1 MEATPAPR
9 RWRAGLTRNVLAL
22 GVVSLLTD
30 ISTEMIVPIRILFL
44 VGVLGTPL
52 PLAGLIEGLAES
64 ASSLLKIVSGQVS
77 DRVVSRKPMI
87 LLGYGVSN
95 FAKPLLALA
104 TTWPQALGFILV
116 ERVGKGLR
124 TSPRDALMA
133 DSTAAA
139 YRGKAFGFHRSMDTL
154 GAAIGPLVTAAIL
167 VWTND
172 NLRAVFAW
180 TLIPGLLSLAAIALL
195 VRETRGPQAARR
207 ESHQKAAAGSR
218 HEPLARLG
226 RGFWLF
232 TAIATV
238 FALGNTSDAF
248 IFLRTQGLEQSV
260 VAVPL
265 IYFGYNV
272 VYALLATPLGTLSDR
287 WGRAPV
293 LVAGFTAFGLVY
305 AGWAAATQGW
315 QAWALFVVY
324 GVYAAATEGV
334 AKALVV
340 DLAPSAAR
348 GAALGWFNGLVGFA
362 ALPANVLGGWLWSS
376 YGPSATFA
384 VGAALG
390 FTAAA
395 LLVAGSRW
403 LRPTA
408 GPA

>member
-1 MEATPAPR
+1 M
-9 RWRAGLTRNVLAL
+9 
-22 GVVSLLTD
+22 
-30 ISTEMIVPIRILFL
+30 LF
-44 VGVLGTPL
+44 
-52 PLAGLIEGLAES
+52 
-64 ASSLLKIVSGQVS
+64 
-77 DRVVSRKPMI
+77 
-87 LLGYGVSN
+87 
-95 FAKPLLALA
+95 
-104 TTWPQALGFILV
+104 
-116 ERVGKGLR
+116 
-124 TSPRDALMA
+124 
-133 DSTAAA
+133 
-139 YRGKAFGFHRSMDTL
+139 RS
-154 GAAIGPLVTAAIL
+154 
-167 VWTND
+167 
-172 NLRAVFAW
+172 
-180 TLIPGLLSLAAIALL
+180 
-195 VRETRGPQAARR
+195 
-207 ESHQKAAAGSR
+207 
-218 HEPLARLG
+218 
-226 RGFWLF
+226 
-232 TAIATV
+232 
-238 FALGNTSDAF
+238 
-248 IFLRTQGLEQSV
+248 
-260 VAVPL
+260 
-265 IYFGYNV
+265 
-272 VYALLATPLGTLSDR
+272 PLGTLSDR

-384 VGAALG
+384 VRAALG